1 MGWWLEP
8 TTDPSGNVQ
17 FPGAVSVGEE
27 NLDDAAFAALPNG
40 ASYIDTASGE
50 IIQKMRGQPLLIG
63 GVLYERQ
70 SPFGN
75 TVTTSG
81 NTTVDVGTV
90 AGRGGLKPVIKAGFL
105 NSKHY
110 GLLLSSSVGLN
121 ITDTATQRVTLEHL
135 IGANVISRMYI
146 NLAGVPNIPASISG
160 VIADLE
166 VEVMNASAFVAASN
180 PVRSHARTI
189 VGYLRTG
196 TGATVQD
203 IAVPIVNEIYPG
215 NINTTID
222 NVITTRV
229 NLSGVGPTVYY
240 NKIKIRI

>member
-1 MGWWLEP
+1 MSGGWQGAGGLACGELEVP
-8 TTDPSGNVQ
+8 DYYAGSGLALFN
-17 FPGAVSVGEE
+17 
-27 NLDDAAFAALPNG
+27 ALPNG
-40 ASYIDTASGE
+40 SSWVDKTTGE
-50 IIQKMRGQPLLIG
+50 LIQKMRGQPILVG
-63 GVLYERQ
+63 GTLYERQ

-75 TVTTSG
+75 TVTASG

-110 GLLLSSSVGLN
+110 GLLISSSIGLN

-135 IGANVISRMYI
+135 IGANVISRLYI
-146 NLAGVPNIPASISG
+146 NLSGVAGIPASISG

-166 VEVMNASAFVAASN
+166 VELMNSAAFAAASN

-196 TGATVQD
+196 SGATAQD

-215 NINTTID
+215 NINTTAD
-222 NVITTRV
+222 NLITTRV
-229 NLSGVGPTVYY
+229 NLSAAGPVVYY